1 MGLMKVFSNGLV
13 LLSSGA
19 ESSTSFLDSGIFTFI
34 AEGAKTVIGLFSIQ
48 PMGTFIGIGLVSAV
62 VGLVA
67 GIMRMVKH

>member
-1 MGLMKVFSNGLV
+1 MGLMTVFSNGLV

-19 ESSTSFLDSGIFTFI
+19 DSSTSFLDFSIFKFI
-34 AEGAKTVIGLFSIQ
+34 AEGAKTVISLFSIQ